1 MSDAAKSDKKTT
13 TTCYS
18 CGSTVDL
25 SSIGI
30 RCQQGHH
37 LCKGKGIFTLSG
49 ISNSE
54 DFKEG
59 DLLKQ
64 EITSAE
70 GVIQEAS
77 KYHVDVKMTN
87 GEFEAN
93 SNEEFSLQMKK
104 STVGE
109 EKQTNWLEI
118 GCCKSMTTDNCTKN
132 FVETCLQSPEQML
145 PPKCMLCQSFVNL
158 QYFEM
163 QLDQQ
168 QCAIFHTVM
177 ATKELQDGECVASCP
192 FCQYFE
198 IRQASACDMFLF
210 HCGFSA
216 NKVEGL
222 KDVGQRP
229 NTCCSKTSCA
239 VCKKEVDCPEDDGFA
254 SDDDDDEPFLR
265 HLECVRLRD
274 VRLQFDSALERGE
287 NGTCPH
293 CGLTGRKDDACMHM
307 DCEKCSGGW
316 CYFCGEAEEKV
327 DCDETSVTNGSDR
340 LYAHNVDWEEHSKRC
355 PMYLT
360 QINEVDPSWPEKD
373 DTQCLNLFHKKRA
386 IDELRKFR
394 GAIGEDAFMEL
405 WQAPT
410 MGAVRACGHTL
421 EEIEHLDVTM
431 IAGRE
436 GEAEAAKQAEEEA
449 AAAAAKQAEE
459 EAAAAA
465 AKQAEEEAA
474 AAAAKQAEE
483 EAAAAAAKQA
493 EEEAAAAAAKQ
504 AEEEAAAAAAKQ
516 AEEEAAAAAAKQAEE
531 EAAAAAAKQADKQAR
546 REAAE
551 RKVPTLM
558 AALWG
563 VWWTKTKDPDS
574 IIEAEDPATLVGIVP
589 SGFTPGQPIL
599 QLDFEEAEGPLSRII
614 ESTKVGLVGIKE
626 STVNRLTFCY

>member
-1 MSDAAKSDKKTT
+1 MSDAEKSDKKTT
-13 TTCYS
+13 TQCYGCS
-18 CGSTVDL
+18 RTVDL
-25 SSIGI
+25 SNIGI

-37 LCKGKGIFTLSG
+37 LCKGEGINTLTG

-59 DLLKQ
+59 DLVKQ

-87 GEFEAN
+87 GQFEAN
-93 SNEEFSLQMKK
+93 SNEDFSLQIQK

-118 GCCKSMTTDNCTKN
+118 GCCKGMTTDNCTKN
-132 FVETCLQSPEQML
+132 FVEPCLQSPEQML
-145 PPKCMLCQSFVNL
+145 PPKCMLCQSAVNL
-158 QYFEM
+158 SYFEM

-210 HCGFSA
+210 HCGYS
-216 NKVEGL
+216 NNRVEGL
-222 KDVGQRP
+222 KDVGQTAS
-229 NTCCSKTSCA
+229 TCCNKTSCA

-254 SDDDDDEPFLR
+254 SDDGDEEPFLR

-274 VRLQFDSALERGE
+274 TRLQFDSALERGE
-287 NGTCPH
+287 QGTCPH
-293 CGLTGRKDDACMHM
+293 CGFKGRKDDACMHM
-307 DCEKCSGGW
+307 TCENCSGDW

-327 DCDETSVTNGSDR
+327 DCDETSVANGSKR
-340 LYAHNVDWEEHSKRC
+340 LYAHNVDWEENSKRC

-373 DTQCLNLFHKKRA
+373 DEQCLNHFHKKRA

-394 GAIGEDAFMEL
+394 GAVGENSFMEL

-421 EEIEHLDVTM
+421 EEIEHFDVTM
-431 IAGRE
+431 IVGRTRE
-436 GEAEAAKQAEEEA
+436 GEAEAQAEAEEQARVEAAAEQARVEAAAEQARVEAAAEQARVEAAAEQARVEA
-449 AAAAAKQAEE
+449 AAATEAENE
-459 EAAAAA
+459 
-465 AKQAEEEAA
+465 
-474 AAAAKQAEE
+474 
-483 EAAAAAAKQA
+483 
-493 EEEAAAAAAKQ
+493 
-504 AEEEAAAAAAKQ
+504 
-516 AEEEAAAAAAKQAEE
+516 
-531 EAAAAAAKQADKQAR
+531 AR
-546 REAAE
+546 REAVEARVRRE
-551 RKVPTLM
+551 APTATLQSPACTDYRVDLIGASFGVCKCGRAKAGHDSQLPGREAPRSTPTSAAPRPTLQT
-558 AALWG
+558 AACA
-563 VWWTKTKDPDS
+563 DY
-574 IIEAEDPATLVGIVP
+574 
-589 SGFTPGQPIL
+589 
-599 QLDFEEAEGPLSRII
+599 QLDVIGTSFGVCKCGFAKAEH
-614 ESTKVGLVGIKE
+614 
-626 STVNRLTFCY
+626 